1 MSPTQKRRVVVTGL
15 GAITPIGNNVKD
27 YCAGL
32 VEGKSGLGPITQF
45 DTTEFSTKIAGE
57 VKNFNAEDHFDR
69 KELKKLE
76 NFSRFAIVAAREAF
90 KDSGL
95 DPEKTDLLRIGVILG
110 VGMGGVLTIQEQHEI
125 LLTKGPRRVT
135 PFLVPKMIP
144 NMAAGLVSIYLQV
157 KGPNSTIST
166 ACASATHAI
175 GESFKTIQRGH
186 ANAMLCGGAESVIT
200 KLSIAGFSNMHALS
214 EQNDAPQQASKPFD
228 ARRDGFVMG
237 EGSGILVLEELEHAR
252 KRGAK
257 IYAEIVGYGLSGDAY
272 HMTAPSPGGEG
283 GARAMKMAVED
294 AGIPPTEV
302 QYFNA
307 HGTSTQLNDLLETQ
321 GIKLA
326 FGDHAYKLAVSSN
339 KSMIGHLIG
348 AAGGVEAVA
357 TVKTVQ
363 EDIIPATI
371 NYQEADPQ
379 CDLDYVPNVA
389 RKTPVNY
396 AISNSLGFGGHNCT
410 ICFKKYTDA

>member
-27 YCAGL
+27 YWAGL

-45 DTTEFSTKIAGE
+45 DTTDFSTKIAGE

-95 DPEKTDLLRIGVILG
+95 DPEKDDPLRIGVILG
-110 VGMGGVLTIQEQHEI
+110 VGMGGVATIQEQHEI
-125 LLTKGPRRVT
+125 LLTKGAKRVT

-175 GESFKTIQRGH
+175 GESFKTIQRGD
-186 ANAMLCGGAESVIT
+186 ANAMICGGAESVIT

-252 KRGAK
+252 ARGAH
-257 IYAEIVGYGLSGDAY
+257 IYAEIAGYGLSGDAY

-302 QYFNA
+302 QYVNA

-410 ICFKKYTDA
+410 ICVKKYTDA